1 MDFFDIIFIFAL
13 GYFIG
18 KAHAYYSLAKTIR
31 DIAKENGIDI
41 EKDWLNKDEGTTI
54 IKDNIHLL
62 WVDKVD
68 DVLYLYERDTND
80 FVCQGSDIEDLATRA
95 KEYKNILLASVM
107 HGEQVFMFVNG
118 ASKEYKE

>member
-54 IKDNIHLL
+54 IKDSIHLL